1 MNSIK
6 DLHESIDSKTLLSM
20 SLQDWR
26 RILPNECQVYVCGE
40 NYLARRLDFI
50 NFKFCDKTTAVEI
63 LIDNLYLLLR
73 NKYFKSQDD
82 DTDKRIKEIVDTMT
96 ANIKSTLIP
105 VTFDKDNE
113 TDSIRRVSYLPDYCL
128 AFKNGVYNFKD
139 DKWLFKYDIFLNDKT
154 NMSFYQYDN
163 NYIINWYFK
172 CNFEPLGLDIM
183 NSRTGDV
190 VEVFKELAKD
200 TSYNAHCF
208 KLLYNMS
215 HDRDNKFSL
224 SKFEHLCQVLGY
236 TVLGSFSQHFV
247 MLIGSGSNGKNSLF
261 DGCFKNR
268 IYPSPSSVSL
278 DAIEK
283 DRFVTG
289 TLENVS
295 HNIFLETSAK
305 TYTDSNVIKA
315 LTGSMYQSVEHKGL
329 NRYSSIINC
338 KYIFAGNDQD
348 NIKFS
353 DNTTGFRRRIN
364 VFEIF
369 YQWDSQ
375 KRFMKKGDYYDSQ
388 FTDDLREFNSLDAI
402 EFAYFAML
410 GIKSATKDFT
420 NNFKFSLNDWTT
432 TYTDIDVDLK
442 ERLESITMKDVV
454 KYMKSGKEKASEI
467 FLNESK
473 RRLTS
478 NQTYVNLYNIYDD
491 ESIIKFFSND
501 PHKISDDEFDEG
513 YSVIFNDTD
522 LYISTKCVYSILNV
536 LDTPNAFSRKL
547 KKLYPKA
554 SFERVI
560 NNNNYILCTFVG
572 NKLKVISR

>member
-1 MNSIK
+1 MKSIK
-6 DLHESIDSKTLLSM
+6 ELHESIDSKTLLSM

-26 RILPNECQVYVCGE
+26 RILPEECQVFVCGE

-50 NFKFCDKTTAVEI
+50 NFKFCDKTTATEI

-73 NKYFKSQDD
+73 NKYFKKQDD
-82 DTDKRIKEIVDTMT
+82 EIDKRIKGIVDAMT
-96 ANIKSTLIP
+96 LNIKSTLIP
-105 VTFDKDNE
+105 VTFDKE
-113 TDSIRRVSYLPDYCL
+113 DSTISAKKVSYLPDHCL
-128 AFKNGVYNFKD
+128 AFKNGVYDFKANN
-139 DKWLFKYDIFLNDKT
+139 WLFKYDVISDEKT
-154 NMSFYQYDN
+154 NMSFYQYDSS
-163 NYIINWYFK
+163 YIINWYFK
-172 CNFEPLGLDIM
+172 CNFEPIGLDIETT
-183 NSRTGDV
+183 NIAGV
-190 VEVFKELAKD
+190 VDLFKKLTKD
-200 TSYNAHCF
+200 KSYDTHCF

-215 HDRDNKFSL
+215 HDVDNNFSL

-278 DAIEK
+278 DDIEK

-305 TYTDSNVIKA
+305 TYTDSNIIKA

-338 KYIFAGNDQD
+338 KYVFAGNDQD

-353 DNTTGFRRRIN
+353 DATTGFRRRIN

-369 YQWDSQ
+369 YQWDAQ
-375 KRFMKKGDYYDSQ
+375 KRFLKKGDYYDSQ

-410 GIKSATKDFT
+410 GIKSATKDFST
-420 NNFKFSLNDWTT
+420 NFKFSFNDWNM
-432 TYTDIDVDLK
+432 TYMDVDLDLK
-442 ERLESITMKDVV
+442 ERVDAITMKDVL
-454 KYMKSGKEKASEI
+454 KYMKSGKEKPSEV
-467 FLNESK
+467 FATEGK
-473 RRLTS
+473 RRLS
-478 NQTYVNLYNIYDD
+478 SVPNYINLYNICDD
-491 ESIIKFFSND
+491 ESIIKFFSNE
-501 PHKISDDEFDEG
+501 PHKISDEEFDEG
-513 YSVIFNDTD
+513 YSAIFNDTD
-522 LYISTKCVYSILNV
+522 LYLSIKCIYSILNV
-536 LDTPNAFSRKL
+536 LETPNTFSRKL
-547 KKLYPKA
+547 KKLYPNGR
-554 SFERVI
+554 FERII
-560 NNNNYILCTFVG
+560 NNNNYILCTFVN
-572 NKLKVISR
+572 NKLKIVSR